1 MSKKLLS
8 FAIALVLLLGIFPS
22 NVFASGTVE
31 KADIILLDNGSYIE
45 VVIETSPA
53 RAANTVSGSK
63 RYICRGSDGNIEW
76 EAKLSATFAY
86 SGAWYTCAAADCSIT
101 IYDSDWY
108 VISNSTI
115 RSSNHAI
122 ARLTM
127 GRKVLGITV
136 EEPQYT
142 IELTC
147 DINGN
152 LS

>member
-1 MSKKLLS
+1 MSKKLIS
-8 FAIALVLLLGIFPS
+8 FSVILILLLGLFPG
-22 NVFASGTVE
+22 NAFATGTA
-31 KADIILLDNGSYIE
+31 KDIDIILLDDGSYIE
-45 VVIETSPA
+45 VIIEISPT
-53 RAANTVSGSK
+53 RAANTVSGYK
-63 RYICRGSDGNIEW
+63 KYVCRDSGGDLEW

-86 SGAWYTCAAADCSIT
+86 AGAWYTCATADCDVT

-127 GRKVLGITV
+127 GRKVLGVTV

>member
-1 MSKKLLS
+1 MGKKFIL
-8 FAIALVLLLGIFPS
+8 FAIILVLLLGLFPCHA
-22 NVFASGTVE
+22 FAVDTAE
-31 KADIILLDNGSYIE
+31 DTDIILLDDGCYIE
-45 VVIETSPA
+45 ATVEMSPA

-63 RYICRGSDGNIEW
+63 KYVCRDSDGDVMW

-86 SGAWYTCAAADCSIT
+86 SGAWYTCATADCDVT
-101 IYDSDWY
+101 IYESNWY

-115 RSSNHAI
+115 RSSNNAV

>member
-1 MSKKLLS
+1 MNKKLISLL
-8 FAIALVLLLGIFPS
+8 IILVLLLGMFPF
-22 NVFASGTVE
+22 NAFAITTAE
-31 KADIILLDNGSYIE
+31 DADIILFDDGSYIE
-45 VVIETSPA
+45 VIIEASSA
-53 RAANTVSGSK
+53 RAANTVSGYK
-63 RYICRGSDGNIEW
+63 KYVFRNSDGDVKW

-86 SGAWYTCAAADCSIT
+86 SGAWYTCSTADCNVT
-101 IYDSDWY
+101 IYDSNWY

-115 RSSNHAI
+115 RSSNNAV

-127 GRKVLGITV
+127 GRKYLGVTV
-136 EEPQYT
+136 DERQYT